1 MFGAIDDP
9 VRSPFEVASL
19 GTADADA
26 SSRAAASLAS
36 SSAGRV
42 GSEKRVS
49 EKLVSPLGGA
59 TASEAFGGESPH
71 APLFSARSKTLLMV
85 CARAARA
92 AALSSGFCAETE
104 IISCA
109 ATAARSDSP
118 RSAKDSL
125 VAAARRTATTPGA
138 SRGSSPELDAHRH
151 THAKIAA
158 CWACR
163 SRVEGGAATAV
174 RAAAA
179 RRRRRRRSRRG
190 GERLE
195 GVLGRAR
202 LRAPALEFL
211 LGRVRVPRGRAS
223 ASAPPAMSL
232 RSACSAGSAVL
243 ALPWRTASAH
253 ARAARSASAA
263 GERAPSSSL
272 DAARYARHASFRGLT
287 LLNVHGA
294 SRRTRSIALATCAPG
309 EGAAPPGPD
318 EEAGRDGDGSE
329 RASAGSP
336 FALGG
341 DIIATSEDDM
351 RRAASPATPARCA
364 RDPADAAGG
373 AVREGPRRWFRAV
386 PRAPNDVASPRAK
399 RTNEAWRVPSRPSN
413 KIARARGATVWIRNR
428 VRRFERTNARP
439 RATPARGETRA
450 GRKEEPLMNCLHML

>member
-1 MFGAIDDP
+1 MRSIAAVAAAARRVSPCAPSPPPDHSALAAPHSAYRTKSASDAGPEVFGAIDDP

-163 SRVEGGAATAV
+163 SRVEGGAATV
-174 RAAAA
+174 SSAAAAAAAATTTPKSTRWGTPRRRPRPRASPRAGARVPPRARPGPTRACLRRA
-179 RRRRRRRSRRG
+179 RRRR
-190 GERLE
+190 
-195 GVLGRAR
+195 
-202 LRAPALEFL
+202 
-211 LGRVRVPRGRAS
+211 
-223 ASAPPAMSL
+223 
-232 RSACSAGSAVL
+232 
-243 ALPWRTASAH
+243 
-253 ARAARSASAA
+253 
-263 GERAPSSSL
+263 
-272 DAARYARHASFRGLT
+272 
-287 LLNVHGA
+287 
-294 SRRTRSIALATCAPG
+294 
-309 EGAAPPGPD
+309 
-318 EEAGRDGDGSE
+318 
-329 RASAGSP
+329 
-336 FALGG
+336 
-341 DIIATSEDDM
+341 
-351 RRAASPATPARCA
+351 
-364 RDPADAAGG
+364 
-373 AVREGPRRWFRAV
+373 
-386 PRAPNDVASPRAK
+386 
-399 RTNEAWRVPSRPSN
+399 
-413 KIARARGATVWIRNR
+413 
-428 VRRFERTNARP
+428 
-439 RATPARGETRA
+439 
-450 GRKEEPLMNCLHML
+450 